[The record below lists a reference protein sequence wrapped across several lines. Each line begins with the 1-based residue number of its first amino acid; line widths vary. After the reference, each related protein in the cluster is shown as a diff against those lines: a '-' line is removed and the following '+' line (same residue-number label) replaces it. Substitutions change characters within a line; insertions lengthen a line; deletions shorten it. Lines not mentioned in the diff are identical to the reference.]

1 MATECTFVDSIDV
14 SNCRLPD
21 VNLFAILSWPLCIY
35 RDNIPA
41 TPVYSTNVVHAGDDG
56 DIGTLIDIIR
66 KGADFRL
73 VIGNGLR
80 IPAANLEIDENATKV
95 VEMGIFESSRQVVDS
110 KGNDI
115 YEFLSSV
122 SHINTF
128 NPLHHMLYLEHC
140 IIFYK

>member
-1 MATECTFVDSIDV
+1 M
-14 SNCRLPD
+14 
-21 VNLFAILSWPLCIY
+21 
-35 RDNIPA
+35 
-41 TPVYSTNVVHAGDDG
+41 VHSGDDG
-56 DIGTLIDIIR
+56 DIGTLIDFIR

-128 NPLHHMLYLEHC
+128 NPLPHMLYLEHC
-140 IIFYK
+140 VIFYKQFKFSNIFLKKYYLHVNSFESIMENETFAPQ